1 MYEYVHMYI
10 LTGKNF
16 HRNTLPFS
24 VADFL
29 NPDEREILIGSEKG
43 FNQFSQKFCVCVRV
57 N

>member
-1 MYEYVHMYI
+1 MYI
-10 LTGKNF
+10 LTEKNF
-16 HRNTLPFS
+16 DRNTLPFS

-43 FNQFSQKFCVCVRV
+43 FNQFSQNLCVCVRV